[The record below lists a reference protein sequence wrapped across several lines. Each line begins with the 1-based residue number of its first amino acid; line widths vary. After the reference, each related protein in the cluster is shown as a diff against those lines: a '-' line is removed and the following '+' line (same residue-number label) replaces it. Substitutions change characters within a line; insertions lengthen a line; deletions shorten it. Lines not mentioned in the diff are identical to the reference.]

1 MNSEQLKR
9 FVALEERRRQLEE
22 EIDQLK
28 AEAVELEQALMPQ
41 FEQAGIERVSID
53 GRTVY
58 VERKLWASAKNGDK
72 QALCKALKRARL
84 SQFVQE
90 TFNSQ
95 SLSALVREWDRD
107 GRPMPPSLR
116 EVLEVSEVFK
126 LRTRRS

>member
-1 MNSEQLKR
+1 MNTDELKR
-9 FVALEERRRQLEE
+9 FVALEERRRQLEA
-22 EIDQLK
+22 EIDSIK
-28 AEAVELEQALMPQ
+28 AEAADLEQRLLPQ
-41 FEQAGIERVSID
+41 FEQSGMERVAID

-84 SQFVQE
+84 SEFVQE

>member
-9 FVALEERRRQLEE
+9 FVALEERRKELEG
-22 EIDQLK
+22 EIDRIK
-28 AEAVELEQALMPQ
+28 AEAAELESALMPQ
-41 FEQAGIERVSID
+41 FEQEGVERISID
-53 GRTVY
+53 GRTVFI
-58 VERKLWASAKNGDK
+58 ERRLWASAKNGDK
-72 QALCKALKRARL
+72 QALCKALKRAHL
-84 SQFVQE
+84 SEFVQE